1 MNLSTYYL
9 GLKLKNPLMPG
20 ASPLTA
26 SFDTARRLE
35 DAGASALVLPS
46 LFEEQIL
53 LKQNGTFPSTR
64 TEFVE
69 AFDEAM
75 DYMPKPGDFPMD
87 ADDYLGHIARLKKS
101 VSVPVIG
108 SLNGVTQGKWL
119 DRVRGIEQAGAD
131 ALELNFYEISAD
143 STDTSVD
150 VEIRAIEML
159 RAVKENTRIPV
170 AVKLSPFFSSL
181 PNFASEL
188 TASGAAGLVF
198 FNHFYQAD
206 IDIEAMEM
214 LPALHLSESS
224 ELLLRLRWLAIV
236 SACVNT
242 TFAVSG
248 GVHDATGVLKSV
260 MTGANAVQL
269 VSVLLKRGPAY
280 LKTLLNEIENWI
292 ERHGHASLMSL
303 RGIMALNG
311 TLHPKAFERASYIRV
326 LHEWQA

>member
-1 MNLSTYYL
+1 MNLSTHYL

-35 DAGASALVLPS
+35 DAGAAALVLPS
-46 LFEEQIL
+46 LFEEQIT
-53 LKQNGTFPSTR
+53 LKEGGFPSTR
-64 TEFVE
+64 TDFVQ

-75 DYMPKPGDFPMD
+75 DYMPKAEDFPMA
-87 ADDYLGHIARLKKS
+87 ADDYVTHVARLKKS
-101 VSVPVIG
+101 VSIPVIA
-108 SLNGVTQGKWL
+108 SLNGVTQGTWL
-119 DRVRGIEQAGAD
+119 KHVREIEQAGAD

-150 VEIRAIEML
+150 VEVRAIEMVE
-159 RAVKENTRIPV
+159 AVKEIVKIPV

-188 TASGAAGLVF
+188 TSSGAAGLVF

-248 GVHDATGVLKSV
+248 GVHDATGVLKSI

-269 VSVLLKRGPAY
+269 VSVLLKRGPAF

-292 ERHGHASLMSL
+292 ERHGYASLMNL